1 MYMSW
6 SYRKRGKLP
15 RAQIKVKASI
25 KPIIEDKRNG
35 PEKEISEIIIDMKR
49 IERYSDKNKTTKP
62 GPENSTLKPD
72 TSSDSPSAKSNGERL
87 VSASRVTK
95 STKERGVRQKKP

>member
-1 MYMSW
+1 MSW
-6 SYRKRGKLP
+6 SYRKRGRLP
-15 RAQIKVKASI
+15 RVQIKAKANI
-25 KPIIEDKRNG
+25 KPIKEDKRKD
-35 PEKEISEIIIDMKR
+35 PEKEIRDIIMDMKR
-49 IERYSDKNKTTKP
+49 IERYSDKNKSTKP

-72 TSSDSPSAKSNGERL
+72 TSSDSPSAKSKGERL

>member
-15 RAQIKVKASI
+15 RVQIKAKANI
-25 KPIIEDKRNG
+25 KPINVDKRNE
-35 PEKEISEIIIDMKR
+35 PEKEISEIIMDMKR
-49 IERYSDKNKTTKP
+49 LERYSDKNKSTKP

-87 VSASRVTK
+87 VSARRVTK
-95 STKERGVRQKKP
+95 STMVRGIRQKKP

>member
-1 MYMSW
+1 MSW

-15 RAQIKVKASI
+15 RVQIQAKANI
-25 KPIIEDKRNG
+25 KPRKVDKRKE

-49 IERYSDKNKTTKP
+49 RERYSDRNSSTKP

-95 STKERGVRQKKP
+95 RAKQRGVRQKKP